1 MSEIKEARV
10 ERLFFHASPRLRYW
24 FFFVLRTPRHRRPVR
39 KILMGFSRAYVVR
52 GIARWKTY
60 LSLKRHDMAASDLEH
75 GLARDRLTHNHGENA
90 FHIVFRKKFRS
101 YLVWLCIHSTKLD
114 SYRTGCILASL
125 FRNDK
130 PREIVFRARWLA
142 KIYASCVIF
151 SRIARRGLSS
161 HALYPRQKLQCVEC
175 DKHRNAALLR
185 CCLFTHKLCNI
196 FYVRKYRN
204 NTLAR
209 TTIMFL
215 ANFCFLRQRK
225 KKKKKTGKGTRNRAT
240 FANCSR
246 KQTFRRIL
254 ILSGMFTH
262 EAAAFRSSKEKLE
275 NFRGSGPSLVRGT
288 RASLVKYNNN
298 AGR

>member
-1 MSEIKEARV
+1 
-10 ERLFFHASPRLRYW
+10 
-24 FFFVLRTPRHRRPVR
+24 
-39 KILMGFSRAYVVR
+39 
-52 GIARWKTY
+52 
-60 LSLKRHDMAASDLEH
+60 MAASDLEH

-101 YLVWLCIHSTKLD
+101 YLVRLCIHSTELD

-161 HALYPRQKLQCVEC
+161 LALHPRQKLQRVEC
-175 DKHRNAALLR
+175 DKHRIAALL
-185 CCLFTHKLCNI
+185 FTDKLCNI

-209 TTIMFL
+209 ATIMFP
-215 ANFCFLRQRK
+215 ANFYFLRQRK
-225 KKKKKTGKGTRNRAT
+225 KKRTLFNEGVGISRAKLPGKSTRSRAT

-262 EAAAFRSSKEKLE
+262 EAAAFRSPKEKFE

-298 AGR
+298 VGR

>member
-1 MSEIKEARV
+1 
-10 ERLFFHASPRLRYW
+10 
-24 FFFVLRTPRHRRPVR
+24 
-39 KILMGFSRAYVVR
+39 
-52 GIARWKTY
+52 
-60 LSLKRHDMAASDLEH
+60 MAASDLEH

-101 YLVWLCIHSTKLD
+101 YLVRLCIHSTELD

-161 HALYPRQKLQCVEC
+161 LALHPRQKLQRVEC
-175 DKHRNAALLR
+175 DKHRIAALL
-185 CCLFTHKLCNI
+185 FTDKLCNI

-209 TTIMFL
+209 ATIMFP
-215 ANFCFLRQRK
+215 ANFYFLRQRK
-225 KKKKKTGKGTRNRAT
+225 KKNTFQRGCGNLAGKIARKEYAKQGYFRKLLSKTNFSQNINSIGNVYARSGGVSVAEGKIREFSWFGSEFGPGNAR
-240 FANCSR
+240 
-246 KQTFRRIL
+246 
-254 ILSGMFTH
+254 
-262 EAAAFRSSKEKLE
+262 EPSKIQ
-275 NFRGSGPSLVRGT
+275 
-288 RASLVKYNNN
+288 
-298 AGR
+298 

>member
-1 MSEIKEARV
+1 M
-10 ERLFFHASPRLRYW
+10 
-24 FFFVLRTPRHRRPVR
+24 
-39 KILMGFSRAYVVR
+39 
-52 GIARWKTY
+52 
-60 LSLKRHDMAASDLEH
+60 
-75 GLARDRLTHNHGENA
+75 
-90 FHIVFRKKFRS
+90 
-101 YLVWLCIHSTKLD
+101 
-114 SYRTGCILASL
+114 
-125 FRNDK
+125 
-130 PREIVFRARWLA
+130 FRARWLA

-225 KKKKKTGKGTRNRAT
+225 KKKKKNRKGYAKQSYFRKLLSKTNFSQNINSIGNVYTRSGGVSVVEGKIGE
-240 FANCSR
+240 FSW
-246 KQTFRRIL
+246 
-254 ILSGMFTH
+254 
-262 EAAAFRSSKEKLE
+262 FRSEFGAGNACEPSKIQ
-275 NFRGSGPSLVRGT
+275 
-288 RASLVKYNNN
+288 
-298 AGR
+298 

>member
-1 MSEIKEARV
+1 
-10 ERLFFHASPRLRYW
+10 
-24 FFFVLRTPRHRRPVR
+24 
-39 KILMGFSRAYVVR
+39 
-52 GIARWKTY
+52 
-60 LSLKRHDMAASDLEH
+60 MAASDLEH

-101 YLVWLCIHSTKLD
+101 YLVRLCIHSTELD

-161 HALYPRQKLQCVEC
+161 LALHPRQKLQRVEC
-175 DKHRNAALLR
+175 DKHRIAALL
-185 CCLFTHKLCNI
+185 FTDKLCNI

-209 TTIMFL
+209 ATIMFP
-215 ANFCFLRQRK
+215 ANFYFLRQRK
-225 KKKKKTGKGTRNRAT
+225 KKNTFQRGCGNLASKIARKEYAKQGYFRKLLSKTNFSQNINSIGNVYARSGGVSVAEGKIREFSWFGSEFGPGNAR
-240 FANCSR
+240 
-246 KQTFRRIL
+246 
-254 ILSGMFTH
+254 
-262 EAAAFRSSKEKLE
+262 EPSKIQ
-275 NFRGSGPSLVRGT
+275 
-288 RASLVKYNNN
+288 
-298 AGR
+298 

>member
-1 MSEIKEARV
+1 
-10 ERLFFHASPRLRYW
+10 
-24 FFFVLRTPRHRRPVR
+24 
-39 KILMGFSRAYVVR
+39 
-52 GIARWKTY
+52 
-60 LSLKRHDMAASDLEH
+60 MAASDLEH

-101 YLVWLCIHSTKLD
+101 YLVRLCIHSTELD

-161 HALYPRQKLQCVEC
+161 LALHPRQKLQRVEC
-175 DKHRNAALLR
+175 DKHRIAALL
-185 CCLFTHKLCNI
+185 FTDKLCNI

-209 TTIMFL
+209 ATIMFP
-215 ANFCFLRQRK
+215 ANFYFLRQRK
-225 KKKKKTGKGTRNRAT
+225 KKKNTFQRGCGNLASKIARKEYAKQGYFRKLLSKTNFSQNINSIGNVYARSGGVSVAEGKIREFSWFGSEFGPGNAR
-240 FANCSR
+240 
-246 KQTFRRIL
+246 
-254 ILSGMFTH
+254 
-262 EAAAFRSSKEKLE
+262 EPSKIQ
-275 NFRGSGPSLVRGT
+275 
-288 RASLVKYNNN
+288 
-298 AGR
+298 

>member
-1 MSEIKEARV
+1 
-10 ERLFFHASPRLRYW
+10 
-24 FFFVLRTPRHRRPVR
+24 
-39 KILMGFSRAYVVR
+39 
-52 GIARWKTY
+52 
-60 LSLKRHDMAASDLEH
+60 MAASNLEH

-101 YLVWLCIHSTKLD
+101 YLVRLCIHSTELD

-161 HALYPRQKLQCVEC
+161 LALHPRQKLQRVEC
-175 DKHRNAALLR
+175 DKHRIAALL
-185 CCLFTHKLCNI
+185 FTDKLCNI

-209 TTIMFL
+209 ATIMFP
-215 ANFCFLRQRK
+215 ANFYFLRQRK
-225 KKKKKTGKGTRNRAT
+225 KKNTFQRGCGNLAGKIARKEYAKQGYFRKLLSKTNFSQNINSIGNVYARSGGVSVAEGKIREFSWFGSEFGPGNAR
-240 FANCSR
+240 
-246 KQTFRRIL
+246 
-254 ILSGMFTH
+254 
-262 EAAAFRSSKEKLE
+262 EPSKIQ
-275 NFRGSGPSLVRGT
+275 
-288 RASLVKYNNN
+288 
-298 AGR
+298 

>member
-1 MSEIKEARV
+1 
-10 ERLFFHASPRLRYW
+10 
-24 FFFVLRTPRHRRPVR
+24 
-39 KILMGFSRAYVVR
+39 
-52 GIARWKTY
+52 
-60 LSLKRHDMAASDLEH
+60 MAASDLEH

-101 YLVWLCIHSTKLD
+101 YLVRLCIHSTELD

-161 HALYPRQKLQCVEC
+161 LALHPRQKLQRVEC
-175 DKHRNAALLR
+175 DKHRIAALL
-185 CCLFTHKLCNI
+185 FTDKLCNI

-209 TTIMFL
+209 ATIMFP
-215 ANFCFLRQRK
+215 ANFYFLRQRK
-225 KKKKKTGKGTRNRAT
+225 KKNTFQRGCGNLAGKIARKEYAKQGYFRKLLTK
-240 FANCSR
+240 

-262 EAAAFRSSKEKLE
+262 EAAAFRSPKEKFE

-298 AGR
+298 VGR